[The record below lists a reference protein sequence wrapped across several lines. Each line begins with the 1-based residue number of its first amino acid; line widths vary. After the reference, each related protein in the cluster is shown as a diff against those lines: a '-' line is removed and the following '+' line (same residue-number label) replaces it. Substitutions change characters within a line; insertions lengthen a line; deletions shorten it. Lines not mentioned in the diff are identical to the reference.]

1 MSRAEDNYD
10 SSIFYFRGIN
20 ETYEGKKTRKILEL
34 IEELNEL
41 MQEFGTKQY
50 FVEFI
55 GDIHDNELLDEF
67 RDAIDLKSKFFE
79 KVREFRSARAA
90 ARAAAA
96 APVAHAAAAA
106 APHAN
111 QRTSI
116 RCSDCR
122 YPEQCDRCKAD
133 ERSHKSRSRGGK
145 KKSHKK
151 SHKKGGKKSHK
162 KRTHRRRH

>member
-10 SSIFYFRGIN
+10 SSIFFFRGIN
-20 ETYEGKKTRKILEL
+20 ETYDGEKTRKILGL
-34 IEELNEL
+34 IEELKEL
-41 MQEFGTKQY
+41 MQEYGTKQY

-55 GDIHDNELLDEF
+55 GDIHDNESLDEF
-67 RDAIDLKSKFFE
+67 RDARDLRNKFFE
-79 KVREFRSARAA
+79 KVRAFRS

-106 APHAN
+106 PAAPVAHAAAAAPVAHASH
-111 QRTSI
+111 R
-116 RCSDCR
+116 R
-122 YPEQCDRCKAD
+122 
-133 ERSHKSRSRGGK
+133 ERSRSRGGK

-162 KRTHRRRH
+162 KSHRRRH